1 MSWLDEY
8 LAPESSAPSP
18 RAPVVA
24 PLTDSAR
31 VNEDALYTTRGPR
44 GGLQAEGLNKP
55 DNTHPQH
62 KQIPALLSSS

>member
-44 GGLQAEGLNKP
+44 RGL
-55 DNTHPQH
+55 
-62 KQIPALLSSS
+62 